1 MLGGIYGDLAASTY
15 LRDPKI
21 FYEKLFDDKAT
32 LSEYGLSVIATIA
45 FVKGGI
51 PKLNPEDRCREI
63 IKSLFE
69 KPDYSIVKYNDYITS
84 WLYDFGFRYFACS
97 GMLLNRLATYAYFS
111 DKPEETAF
119 CVMADRSW
127 DKEEGYARIFV
138 TRMIYYLR
146 HGYTKDETYEMLG
159 DVFKNIRKKWDWK
172 EQNTTLSLLMRA
184 WDCFYNSFDFGSA
197 IHNAVRYPNS
207 NTRQLASL
215 TGLIADAM
223 YGHLYYFKKKQFCS
237 NNEQYIELSLPKRIY
252 DAYEKLIS
260 KVSLSTLWD
269 NRVFFPKNVALTNVD
284 RHHFTSYPSKLN
296 NLLIFPDSREKILR
310 AFPTGWEDRFG
321 FYLDNGWI
329 YCYRS
334 FYLLG
339 RFKLVGKGGRY
350 FIDFVQQTEEMP
362 NGMNI
367 DQCITCA
374 LHSARVSEAP
384 SLDEVNN
391 YSNV

>member
-21 FYEKLFDDKAT
+21 FYERLFDDKAT

-51 PKLNPEDRCREI
+51 PKQNPEEKCREI

-97 GMLLNRLATYAYFS
+97 GMLLNRLASYAFFT
-111 DKPEETAF
+111 DNPEETAS

-127 DKEEGYARIFV
+127 DKEEGYARLFV
-138 TRMIYYLR
+138 TRIIHYLR
-146 HGYTKDETYEMLG
+146 QGYTKDETYEMLG

-223 YGHLYYFKKKQFCS
+223 YGHLYYFKKKQYCS
-237 NNEQYIELSLPKRIY
+237 NNEQHIVLSLPKRIY
-252 DAYEKLIS
+252 DAYDKFIS
-260 KVSLSTLWD
+260 KASLSTLWD

-284 RHHFTSYPSKLN
+284 RHQFTSYPSKLN
-296 NLLIFPDSREKILR
+296 NLLIFPDSRKKILR

-339 RFKLVGKGGRY
+339 RFKLVGKDGRY
-350 FIDFVQQTEEMP
+350 FIDYVQQTEEIP
-362 NGMNI
+362 TGMNI

-384 SLDEVNN
+384 SLDEVK
-391 YSNV
+391 